1 MSDSLPPGVV
11 AFDYPLWATRYPE
24 FATTVSE
31 GLARAYFL
39 DAQLTLSND
48 ASSPVSN
55 LVNRLVLLNMLV
67 AHIAKLNSPNNG
79 GLVGRISNASE
90 GSVSVAV
97 DFSSPETAA
106 WLNQTQYGAQFYAST
121 ASLRT
126 MHYIPGRQP
135 VFDSP
140 WNLWGAVGR

>member
-1 MSDSLPPGVV
+1 MAAP
-11 AFDYPLWATRYPE
+11 
-24 FATTVSE
+24 
-31 GLARAYFL
+31 
-39 DAQLTLSND
+39 AQLDSY
-48 ASSPVSN
+48 SSPVRN

-67 AHIAKLNSPNNG
+67 AHIAKLNGPNNG

-97 DFSSPETAA
+97 DFNSPDTAA

-140 WNLWGAVGR
+140 WNLWGVVGR